1 MAKNPVITLD
11 QIIKLL
17 SPKVVQVVKEHSVRL
32 WQQVIIRHL
41 TGGTT
46 SDRLGRRTG
55 TLARSTRPLTVQMVG
70 SKVTGGLAFGA
81 EYAGVHIGPAG
92 SR

>member
-41 TGGTT
+41 TEGGQPPT
-46 SDRLGRRTG
+46 
-55 TLARSTRPLTVQMVG
+55 AW
-70 SKVTGGLAFGA
+70 AGA
-81 EYAGVHIGPAG
+81 AAPWPGPPALC
-92 SR
+92 R